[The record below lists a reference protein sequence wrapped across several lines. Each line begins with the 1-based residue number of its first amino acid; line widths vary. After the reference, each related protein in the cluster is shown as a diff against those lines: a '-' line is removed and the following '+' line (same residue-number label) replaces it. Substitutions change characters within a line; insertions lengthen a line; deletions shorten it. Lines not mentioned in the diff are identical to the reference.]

1 MKRGVSM
8 KSLQSKIITLVLAC
22 AIVAT
27 LIPLG
32 VGIYNAEKTLD
43 EDSEEILNLL
53 CTNEVNQLDETIRN
67 IEESVD
73 TLYQFSLAWLP
84 KNNQLFKNQS
94 LLNEYMSKMEEASIN
109 VVEHTEGAISVFFRL
124 NPDYTNS
131 VAGFFLIEDGKGGF
145 KEQPP
150 TDLNAFSKEDIDRVG
165 WYYAP
170 LEAGEAVWMDPYLNG
185 IIERELISY
194 IVPVYDGN
202 IVVGVLGMDVDLELL
217 RKNIRTITLYESGFA
232 VLLDSKGNLIYH
244 KDYPEGVKI
253 DNFDDSL
260 KELSELVIK
269 AQETGKVYSYQWN
282 NVEKRMLSKSLAN
295 DMIFAITVPEREIQK
310 PMWDLLLESILLGG
324 LVIVVAT
331 FVSIRMSQ
339 KLTQPLKQLNI
350 AAKKIATGDMD
361 VTIECDSKDE
371 VGMLA
376 ENFKKT
382 ANALNGYM
390 KYMNKLAF
398 KDSLTKVGNKT
409 AYDEVVSIIEGD
421 IAVGVA
427 AFGIVVMDVNNLKY
441 ANDTY
446 GHEVGNML
454 LLDAATTMRRVFG
467 SDSVYRIGGDEFA
480 VILQG
485 DRIAEMEKLSEKFET
500 EISNFNESDEKNYEM
515 KLQVAIGFTEF
526 KKDEDLFYTDVFK
539 RADKLMYLKKKIQKG
554 EVSK

>member
-1 MKRGVSM
+1 M

-84 KNNQLFKNQS
+84 KNNQLFKNQN

-194 IVPVYDGN
+194 IVPVYD
-202 IVVGVLGMDVDLELL
+202 
-217 RKNIRTITLYESGFA
+217 
-232 VLLDSKGNLIYH
+232 
-244 KDYPEGVKI
+244 
-253 DNFDDSL
+253 
-260 KELSELVIK
+260 
-269 AQETGKVYSYQWN
+269 
-282 NVEKRMLSKSLAN
+282 
-295 DMIFAITVPEREIQK
+295 
-310 PMWDLLLESILLGG
+310 
-324 LVIVVAT
+324 
-331 FVSIRMSQ
+331 
-339 KLTQPLKQLNI
+339 
-350 AAKKIATGDMD
+350 
-361 VTIECDSKDE
+361 
-371 VGMLA
+371 
-376 ENFKKT
+376 
-382 ANALNGYM
+382 
-390 KYMNKLAF
+390 
-398 KDSLTKVGNKT
+398 
-409 AYDEVVSIIEGD
+409 
-421 IAVGVA
+421 
-427 AFGIVVMDVNNLKY
+427 
-441 ANDTY
+441 
-446 GHEVGNML
+446 
-454 LLDAATTMRRVFG
+454 
-467 SDSVYRIGGDEFA
+467 
-480 VILQG
+480 
-485 DRIAEMEKLSEKFET
+485 
-500 EISNFNESDEKNYEM
+500 
-515 KLQVAIGFTEF
+515 
-526 KKDEDLFYTDVFK
+526 
-539 RADKLMYLKKKIQKG
+539 
-554 EVSK
+554 